1 MIIPDICFLTGFDV
15 DEKKYIVFKD
25 AVMPHTTKLLC
36 SRTFK
41 KENLMIIVHEERLRS

>member
-1 MIIPDICFLTGFDV
+1 MIISDICFLTGFDV
-15 DEKKYIVFKD
+15 DEKNDLVFKD

-41 KENLMIIVHEERLRS
+41 KENPMIIVHVERLGS